1 MDLCGE
7 RLLGL
12 FLKWV
17 NMNRKPKGIGLI
29 IAILLYAT
37 GCVSNSLTVS
47 YKGSISP
54 IVYGLQQ
61 AKTGEECYEIL
72 LRTHK
77 EAVQKGLMVDYRGI
91 DTINLTI
98 PKGAESIPLG
108 SMNDFN
114 GVVFNVTNQSQDVFL
129 FSYVNKSEP
138 IDVPAHLIDKGLFL
152 GMPRLN
158 SGKKLLVIEDQNP
171 WVENRKGYSYGH
183 IRRDMLLLKQGKAQN
198 QTIMPYNN
206 PQSLPKCKVYD
217 LDIPYLKIENLIL
230 NRNDNSSYKTFLC
243 KLVGI
248 DNVQINTVTL
258 NTPNNDMV
266 EDLAINIV
274 DCTNVYFENVTINGT
289 YSRSDYSGYGIC
301 MNNIWNFKANKLK
314 AEANWGVFGDNNMNT
329 VSITNSEINRFDI
342 HCYGRDVS
350 FKQVVFN
357 RLYNQFSSV
366 FGTIE
371 FEDCTF
377 NSFIPVLY
385 EPSYD
390 VQNNHDVI
398 FRNCT
403 FNNTN
408 KRNYLVSLNS
418 ITKEKNKRPELVE
431 KCWPSMS
438 IENMKINV
446 ESSTEVFYVYKSS
459 STSLARE
466 YLDKVSSVRI
476 KGMSFLYNQES
487 SPINLYISNIDA
499 KPKSLVV
506 INIDRLCIVP
516 ENKEISDSFGKLFV
530 NFNPNCISSN
540 SKITKSRISN
550 TITFE

>member
-1 MDLCGE
+1 
-7 RLLGL
+7 
-12 FLKWV
+12 
-17 NMNRKPKGIGLI
+17 MNRKLKGLSLI
-29 IAILLYAT
+29 VAILIYAT

-54 IVYGLQQ
+54 NVYGLQQ
-61 AKTGEECYEIL
+61 AKTGEKRYEIL

-77 EAVQKGLMVDYRGI
+77 EAVQKGLMIDYSGI

-98 PKGAESIPLG
+98 PEGAESIPLG
-108 SMNDFN
+108 SINDFN
-114 GVVFNVTNQSQDVFL
+114 GVVFNVTNQNHDVYL
-129 FSYVNKSEP
+129 FSYVNKAEP

-152 GMPRLN
+152 EIPRLN

-183 IRRDMLLLKQGKAQN
+183 IRRDILLLKQGKAQN
-198 QTIMPYNN
+198 QTIMPYDN

-217 LDIPYLKIENLIL
+217 LGIPYIKIEKLIL
-230 NRNDNSSYKTFLC
+230 NRTDNSSYKTFLC
-243 KLVGI
+243 NIGGTN
-248 DNVQINTVTL
+248 NVQINNVTI
-258 NTPNNDMV
+258 NTPQSDMV
-266 EDLAINIV
+266 EDMAIKIV
-274 DCTNVYFENVTINGT
+274 DCTNVSLNDVTINGT

-301 MNNIWNFKANKLK
+301 MNNIWNFKVNKLE
-314 AEANWGVFGDNNMNT
+314 AEGTWGVFGDNNINT
-329 VSITNSEINRFDI
+329 VSITNSEFNRFDI

-366 FGTIE
+366 FGSIK

-390 VQNNHDVI
+390 VQNDHDVV
-398 FRNCT
+398 FRNCI
-403 FNNTN
+403 FNNNTN

-431 KCWPSMS
+431 KCWPSIS

-446 ESSTEVFYVYKSS
+446 DSSTEVFYVYKSS
-459 STSLARE
+459 SSSLATE

-506 INIDRLCIVP
+506 INIDRLSIVP
-516 ENKEISDSFGKLFV
+516 ENKEISDSFGKLYI
-530 NFNPNCISSN
+530 NFNPSSISSK

>member
-1 MDLCGE
+1 
-7 RLLGL
+7 
-12 FLKWV
+12 
-17 NMNRKPKGIGLI
+17 MNRKLKGLGLI
-29 IAILLYAT
+29 LVILFYAT
-37 GCVSNSLTVS
+37 GCVSNSLTVT

-54 IVYGLQQ
+54 NVYGLQQ
-61 AKTGEECYEIL
+61 AKTGEERYEIL

-98 PKGAESIPLG
+98 PEGAESIPLG
-108 SMNDFN
+108 SINDFN
-114 GVVFNVTNQSQDVFL
+114 GAVFNVTNQNHDIYL
-129 FSYVNKSEP
+129 FSYVNKAEP

-152 GMPRLN
+152 EIPRLN

-183 IRRDMLLLKQGKAQN
+183 IRRDILFLKHGKAQN
-198 QTIMPYNN
+198 QTIMPYDN

-230 NRNDNSSYKTFLC
+230 NRTDNSSYKTFLC

-248 DNVQINTVTL
+248 DNVQINTVTI
-258 NTPNNDMV
+258 NTPQNDMV
-266 EDLAINIV
+266 EDLAIYIV
-274 DCTNVYFENVTINGT
+274 DCTNVFFENVTINGT

-301 MNNIWNFKANKLK
+301 MNNIWNFKANNLE
-314 AEANWGVFGDNNMNT
+314 AEANWGIFGDNNINT

-371 FEDCTF
+371 FEGCTF

-390 VQNNHDVI
+390 VQNDHNLV

-403 FNNTN
+403 FNVKND
-408 KRNYLVSLNS
+408 RNFLVSLNA
-418 ITKEKNKRPELVE
+418 ITKDRSSRPELFA
-431 KCWPSMS
+431 KCWPSIS
-438 IENMKINV
+438 IKKMKVNV
-446 ESSTEVFYVYKSS
+446 YSLTNAFYVFMSS
-459 STSLARE
+459 RSSLVGSD
-466 YLDKVSSVRI
+466 LDKLSSI
-476 KGMSFLYNQES
+476 IIDELTFNYNH
-487 SPINLYISNIDA
+487 DA
-499 KPKSLVV
+499 KPINMYLSNIEASPKSGVD
-506 INIDRLCIVP
+506 INIYKLYLLP
-516 ENKEISDSFGKLFV
+516 ENANISEKYGVLFLNV
-530 NFNPNCISSN
+530 KTEKISNHS
-540 SKITKSRISN
+540 SIKKSRISN
-550 TITFE
+550 TLSFN